1 MKKIKEQ
8 QENTEEKSSSGINPE
23 DKSAGG
29 SQHTEINNQQSAV
42 GSQQENTTPP
52 PLSAEEELR
61 LKYEELNDKHIRL
74 YSEFENFKK
83 RTVKERLELF
93 KSAGE
98 GIISALLPVLDD
110 FQRHSDNESDD
121 IMALKEAVKLIHNKF
136 KNTLVQNGLE
146 DMDSMNKMFDTDLHD
161 ALSNAPS
168 PSKKLKGKVI
178 DVVEK
183 GYFLNGKVIRH
194 AKVIVGN

>member
-8 QENTEEKSSSGINPE
+8 QENTEDGSQKSEAGNQKPE
-23 DKSAGG
+23 DG
-29 SQHTEINNQQSAV
+29 SQKSEAGN
-42 GSQQENTTPP
+42 QQENSTPP
-52 PLSAEEELR
+52 PLSEEEKLR
-61 LKYEELNDKHIRL
+61 LKHEELNDKHIRL

-98 GIISALLPVLDD
+98 GIITALLPVLDD
-110 FQRHSDNESDD
+110 FQRHSDNKSDD

-146 DMDSMNKMFDTDLHD
+146 EMDSMNKMFDTDLHE
-161 ALSNAPS
+161 AVSNAPS
-168 PSKKLKGKVI
+168 PSKKLVGKVV

-183 GYFLNGKVIRH
+183 GYLLNGKVIRH

>member
-98 GIISALLPVLDD
+98 NIITALLPVLDD
-110 FQRHSDNESDD
+110 FQRHSDNKS
-121 IMALKEAVKLIHNKF
+121 
-136 KNTLVQNGLE
+136 
-146 DMDSMNKMFDTDLHD
+146 
-161 ALSNAPS
+161 
-168 PSKKLKGKVI
+168 
-178 DVVEK
+178 
-183 GYFLNGKVIRH
+183 
-194 AKVIVGN
+194 AKTS

>member
-1 MKKIKEQ
+1 MNSEGTRDLSMKKNKEQ
-8 QENTEEKSSSGINPE
+8 QENTEEKNNPPKADTTSSPI
-23 DKSAGG
+23 
-29 SQHTEINNQQSAV
+29 
-42 GSQQENTTPP
+42 
-52 PLSAEEELR
+52 SAEEELP
-61 LKYEELNDKHIRL
+61 LKHEELNDKHIRL

-98 GIISALLPVLDD
+98 NIITALLPVLDD
-110 FQRHSDNESDD
+110 FQRHSDNKSDD
-121 IMALKEAVKLIHNKF
+121 ITALKEAVKLIHNKF

-146 DMDSMNKMFDTDLHD
+146 DMDSMNKIFDTDLHD